1 MQVENTL
8 ERSDLVIYI
17 LVFQEESTKVVEYVK
32 QMNVEKRILFLISAK
47 LFSLFFCYARSSNSP
62 KLHTW
67 QMAGTAKAQKPRA
80 VCGIFGTKSCLLMT
94 RFLTHCPLHSFS
106 HPTRHA
112 RQQKPFPVVL
122 EQNDGFLNF
131 GVEKF

>member
-1 MQVENTL
+1 ML
-8 ERSDLVIYI
+8 H
-17 LVFQEESTKVVEYVK
+17 VFLLKLQSFV
-32 QMNVEKRILFLISAK
+32 SAK
-47 LFSLFFCYARSSNSP
+47 TNTASFILASPIHSKELGTEEVFWRFPFC
-62 KLHTW
+62 W
-67 QMAGTAKAQKPRA
+67 A

-106 HPTRHA
+106 HPTQHA

-131 GVEKF
+131 GVEKFYSHDWYFLHPKSFLEYEWSILKVENIFI